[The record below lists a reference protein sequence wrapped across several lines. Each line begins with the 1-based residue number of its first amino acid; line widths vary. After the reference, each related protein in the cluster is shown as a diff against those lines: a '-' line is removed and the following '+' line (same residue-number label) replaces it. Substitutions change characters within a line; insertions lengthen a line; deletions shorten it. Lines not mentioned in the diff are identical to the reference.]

1 MSGTILY
8 QRFHSFPRLSNMFI
22 IKLFKFHFFTSHR
35 YNLSRRI
42 VFSNKSIFALN
53 PRINT
58 ISRQGYQPFFSVSSQ
73 GERKQFE
80 LNNISI
86 YILIFLHLTKFNK
99 VIEVG
104 SSIIRTSTKKL
115 LFHNKIQQSRL
126 NFIKVS
132 IRSRWSNRCTQEII
146 VVCASEVTQLGVLSI
161 IHFC

>member
-1 MSGTILY
+1 M
-8 QRFHSFPRLSNMFI
+8 
-22 IKLFKFHFFTSHR
+22 
-35 YNLSRRI
+35 
-42 VFSNKSIFALN
+42 
-53 PRINT
+53 
-58 ISRQGYQPFFSVSSQ
+58 
-73 GERKQFE
+73 KQFE

-104 SSIIRTSTKKL
+104 SNIIRTSTRKL

-126 NFIKVS
+126 NFIKGS

-161 IHFC
+161 IHFCKSGASQQQQQLE